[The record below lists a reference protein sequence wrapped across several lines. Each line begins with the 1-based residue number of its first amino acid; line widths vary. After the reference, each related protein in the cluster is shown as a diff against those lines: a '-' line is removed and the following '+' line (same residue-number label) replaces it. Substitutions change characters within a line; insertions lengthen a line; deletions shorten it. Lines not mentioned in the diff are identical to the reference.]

1 MYISIPSVTHV
12 PVPGLTWVDAH
23 SHTLGLV
30 PHASNV
36 VLHSLSLG
44 HAVPTVSVD
53 KVVLVLMKHYQI
65 ECAYSNVL
73 LVKLCMFNKYNVI
86 VLFVKFCYIYCK
98 NVI

>member
-1 MYISIPSVTHV
+1 MYISIPLVTHV
-12 PVPGLTWVDAH
+12 PAPGLTWVDAH
-23 SHTLGLV
+23 SQTAELAPHT
-30 PHASNV
+30 SNV
-36 VLHSLSLG
+36 FSHSLSLS

-65 ECAYSNVL
+65 ECAYSYVL
-73 LVKLCMFNKYNVI
+73 LVKPCIFNKYNVI